1 MEDNELIVLSSLFDA
16 IGIIEKGI
24 ERIYHYLLKNKRIE
38 NLKEVASHYG
48 LTLKRGYKVC
58 AVLNDLELVQIYD
71 RPMKIHLASP
81 VLPIWQKIV
90 NERIFDLEQQFQ
102 EKKQKAET
110 TLEDFSKA
118 FNLSQEITQEF
129 VEFVNYDLKSFSET
143 YSAFLSKNECKI
155 ATGIRYENDLISMIR
170 SLGIESLP
178 IDIISSMNEGLDK
191 IKNNLRDLNLKIIF
205 NAELVKDLLER
216 KEFKL
221 LSDHIL
227 PLEFEFKEII
237 VHVTYDDFSNFIL
250 TDKELIQPSFDPSNK
265 LIGSYLSRNSS
276 IYKIFEEKFIELFA
290 KGVKINQFI
299 EEQEDIKINKLNDTQ
314 KFVLCLF

>member
-38 NLKEVASHYG
+38 NLKEVSSHYG

-81 VLPIWQKIV
+81 VLPIWQKII
-90 NERIFDLEQQFQ
+90 NERIFALEQQFQ

-118 FNLSQEITQEF
+118 FNLTQEITQEF

-143 YSAFLSKNECKI
+143 YSAFLSKIECKI

-170 SLGIESLP
+170 SIGINNLP
-178 IDIISSMNEGLDK
+178 NDITSSMSEGLRK
-191 IKNNLRDLNLKIIF
+191 IKNNVNDLNLKIIF
-205 NAELVKDLLER
+205 NAELVKDLLECN
-216 KEFKL
+216 EFKI
-221 LSDHIL
+221 LSENVAQYNI
-227 PLEFEFKEII
+227 EFKEIT

-250 TDKELIQPSFDPSNK
+250 TDKELIQPSFDPTNK

-276 IYKIFEEKFIELFA
+276 IYKIFEEKFNELFA

-299 EEQEDIKINKLNDTQ
+299 EEQEDLKINNLSDTQ
-314 KFVLCLF
+314 KFVLCLL

>member
-24 ERIYHYLLKNKRIE
+24 ERMYHYLLKNKRIE
-38 NLKEVASHYG
+38 NLRDVSSHYG

-90 NERIFDLEQQFQ
+90 NERISKLEQQFQ

-118 FNLSQEITQEF
+118 FNLTQEVTQEF

-143 YSAFLSKNECKI
+143 YSAFLSTNECKI
-155 ATGIRYENDLISMIR
+155 ATGIRYENDLISMIKT
-170 SLGIESLP
+170 LGIDNLP
-178 IDIISSMNEGLDK
+178 NDVTSSMSEGLSK
-191 IKNNLRDLNLKIIF
+191 IKNNVQDLQLKIIF
-205 NAELVKDLLER
+205 NAELVKDLLGC
-216 KEFKL
+216 KEFQI
-221 LSDHIL
+221 LSNHITPYNL
-227 PLEFEFKEII
+227 DFKEII

-250 TDKELIQPSFDPSNK
+250 TDKELIQPSFDPTNK

-276 IYKIFEEKFIELFA
+276 IYTIFEEKFNELFA

-299 EEQEDIKINKLNDTQ
+299 EEQEDFKMNELNDTQ
-314 KFVLCLF
+314 KFVLCLL

>member
-81 VLPIWQKIV
+81 VLPIWQKII

-110 TLEDFSKA
+110 TLEDFSKV
-118 FNLSQEITQEF
+118 FNLTQEVTQEF

-143 YSAFLSKNECKI
+143 YSAFLSKIECKI

-170 SLGIESLP
+170 SIGINSLP
-178 IDIISSMNEGLDK
+178 NDITSSISEGLRK
-191 IKNNLRDLNLKIIF
+191 IKNNAKDLNLKIIF
-205 NAELVKDLLER
+205 NAELVKDLLECN
-216 KEFKL
+216 EFKI
-221 LSDHIL
+221 LSENITQYNI
-227 PLEFEFKEII
+227 EFKEIT

-250 TDKELIQPSFDPSNK
+250 TDKELIQPSFDPTNK

-276 IYKIFEEKFIELFA
+276 IYKIFEEKFNELFA

-299 EEQEDIKINKLNDTQ
+299 EEQEDLKINKLSDTQ
-314 KFVLCLF
+314 KFVLCLL

>member
-38 NLKEVASHYG
+38 NLKEISSHYG

-81 VLPIWQKIV
+81 VLPIWQKII
-90 NERIFDLEQQFQ
+90 NERIFALEQQFQ
-102 EKKQKAET
+102 EKKQKAEI

-118 FNLSQEITQEF
+118 FNLTQEVTQEF
-129 VEFVNYDLKSFSET
+129 VEFVNYDLKSFSDT

-155 ATGIRYENDLISMIR
+155 ATGIRYENDLISMIKA
-170 SLGIESLP
+170 LGINNLP
-178 IDIISSMNEGLDK
+178 NDITSSMSEGLKK
-191 IKNNLRDLNLKIIF
+191 IKNNVQDLNLKIIF
-205 NAELVKDLLER
+205 NAELVKDLLEC
-216 KEFKL
+216 KEFKI
-221 LSDHIL
+221 LSENVTQYNI
-227 PLEFEFKEII
+227 EFKEIT

-250 TDKELIQPSFDPSNK
+250 TDKELIQPSFDPTNK

-276 IYKIFEEKFIELFA
+276 IYKIFEEKFNELFA

-299 EEQEDIKINKLNDTQ
+299 EEQEDLKINKLNDTQ
-314 KFVLCLF
+314 KFVLCLL

>member
-24 ERIYHYLLKNKRIE
+24 ERMYHYLLKNKRIE
-38 NLKEVASHYG
+38 NLREVSSYYG

-90 NERIFDLEQQFQ
+90 NERISKLEQQFQ

-118 FNLSQEITQEF
+118 FNLTQEVTQEF

-143 YSAFLSKNECKI
+143 YSAFLSTNECKI
-155 ATGIRYENDLISMIR
+155 ATGIRYENDLISMIKT
-170 SLGIESLP
+170 LGIDNLP
-178 IDIISSMNEGLDK
+178 NDVTSSMSEGLSK
-191 IKNNLRDLNLKIIF
+191 IKNNVQDLQLKIIF
-205 NAELVKDLLER
+205 NAELVKDLLGC
-216 KEFKL
+216 KEFQI
-221 LSDHIL
+221 LSNHITPYNL
-227 PLEFEFKEII
+227 DFKEII

-250 TDKELIQPSFDPSNK
+250 TDKELIQPSFDPTNK

-276 IYKIFEEKFIELFA
+276 IYTIFEEKFNELFA

-299 EEQEDIKINKLNDTQ
+299 EEQEDFKMNELNDTQ
-314 KFVLCLF
+314 KFVLCLL

>member
-38 NLKEVASHYG
+38 NLKEVSSHYG

-81 VLPIWQKIV
+81 VLPIWQKII
-90 NERIFDLEQQFQ
+90 NERIFALEQQFQ

-118 FNLSQEITQEF
+118 FNLTQEITQEF

-143 YSAFLSKNECKI
+143 YSAFLTKIECKI

-170 SLGIESLP
+170 SIGINNLP
-178 IDIISSMNEGLDK
+178 NDITSSMSEGLRK
-191 IKNNLRDLNLKIIF
+191 IKNNVNDLNLKIIF
-205 NAELVKDLLER
+205 NAELVKDLLECN
-216 KEFKL
+216 EFKI
-221 LSDHIL
+221 LSENVAQYNI
-227 PLEFEFKEII
+227 EFKEIT

-250 TDKELIQPSFDPSNK
+250 TDKELIQPSFDPTNK

-276 IYKIFEEKFIELFA
+276 IYKIFEEKFNELFA

-299 EEQEDIKINKLNDTQ
+299 EEQEDLKINNLSDTQ
-314 KFVLCLF
+314 KFVLCLL

>member
-1 MEDNELIVLSSLFDA
+1 MEDNEVIVLSSLFDA

-38 NLKEVASHYG
+38 NLKEISSQYG

-90 NERIFDLEQQFQ
+90 NERIFELEQQFQ

-110 TLEDFSKA
+110 TLEEFSKA
-118 FNLSQEITQEF
+118 FNLTQEVTQEF

-170 SLGIESLP
+170 SLGINSLP
-178 IDIISSMNEGLDK
+178 NDITSSMSEALKK
-191 IKNNLRDLNLKIIF
+191 IKNNVKDLNLKIIF
-205 NAELVKDLLER
+205 NAELVKDLLEC
-216 KEFKL
+216 KEFKI
-221 LSDHIL
+221 LSENVAQYSI
-227 PLEFEFKEII
+227 EFKEIT

-250 TDKELIQPSFDPSNK
+250 TDKELIQPSFDPTNK

-276 IYKIFEEKFIELFA
+276 IYKIFEEKFNELFA

-299 EEQEDIKINKLNDTQ
+299 EEQEDLKINKLNDTQ
-314 KFVLCLF
+314 KFVLCLL

>member
-38 NLKEVASHYG
+38 NLKEVSSNYG

-81 VLPIWQKIV
+81 VLPIWQKII
-90 NERIFDLEQQFQ
+90 NERIFELEQQFQ

-110 TLEDFSKA
+110 TLEDFSKV
-118 FNLSQEITQEF
+118 FNLSQEITQEY

-155 ATGIRYENDLISMIR
+155 ATGIRYENDLISMIKT
-170 SLGIESLP
+170 LGIDNLP
-178 IDIISSMNEGLDK
+178 NDVTSSMSEGLSK
-191 IKNNLRDLNLKIIF
+191 IKNNVQDLQLKIIF
-205 NAELVKDLLER
+205 NAELVKDLLGC
-216 KEFKL
+216 KEFQI
-221 LSDHIL
+221 LSNHITPYNL
-227 PLEFEFKEII
+227 DFKEII

-250 TDKELIQPSFDPSNK
+250 TDKELIQPSFDPTNK

-276 IYKIFEEKFIELFA
+276 IYTIFEEKFNELFA

-299 EEQEDIKINKLNDTQ
+299 EEQEDFKMNELNDTQ
-314 KFVLCLF
+314 KFVLCLL